1 MIASVGFEDLS
12 VRCVVG
18 VHAEERVARQQLGIT
33 VTMDYDPE
41 DAVAQDSIADAVDY
55 AAAATLVEELAEE
68 GRYHLLETLAAAIIR
83 ALREAFP
90 QLERVD
96 VRIRKPGA
104 IAGAKAAVARMEWH
118 REQGK
123 VAPTG

>member
-18 VHAEERVARQQLGIT
+18 VYAEERVARQQLGIT

-41 DAVAQDSIADAVDY
+41 DAVAQDSIAGAVDY
-55 AAAATLVEELAEE
+55 AAAATLVEQLAEE
-68 GRYHLLETLAAAIIR
+68 GRFHLLETLAAAIIR

-104 IAGAKAAVARMEWH
+104 IAGARAAVARMEWH
-118 REQGK
+118 REPGK
-123 VAPTG
+123 VAPMG